1 MPHYCTLRGL
11 INHAKHNKLKLSH
24 YEQQIYNFVIFLV
37 GRFYLWRNNAHLV
50 PSSKNSVRVCSVLID
65 AIIMKV
71 WSIHCVCSPGGR
83 AVPPLFLQEV
93 LASVYQWHTES
104 RFLFLSFSFAVLYL
118 LSFFHISFFLSSFV
132 HQKTVILCTLNLF
145 FDRCWLTA
153 NCFPNSSI
161 PTPLS
166 YFECSCVTVF
176 VCGKIVD

>member
-11 INHAKHNKLKLSH
+11 INHAKHKNSSANCAF
-24 YEQQIYNFVIFLV
+24 Q
-37 GRFYLWRNNAHLV
+37 WRNNAHLV
-50 PSSKNSVRVCSVLID
+50 PSSKKSVRVCSVLID